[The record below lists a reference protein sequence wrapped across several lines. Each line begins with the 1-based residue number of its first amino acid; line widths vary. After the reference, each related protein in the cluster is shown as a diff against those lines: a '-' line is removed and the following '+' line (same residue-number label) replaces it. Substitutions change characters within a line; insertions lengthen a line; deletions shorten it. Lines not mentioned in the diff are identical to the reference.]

1 MLDLLAL
8 IRDVLIKW
16 NQETYILLRIRFIM
30 VLLLIL
36 YIVMFSLVFVIR
48 LIPRSIAALN
58 LLDAVCD
65 SILAYILGAMQAAP
79 FKNKLF
85 PVWALVLV
93 SFRSSV
99 NGLSRYGTYTE
110 LRNVLKLLAV
120 AYMNITQG
128 SKIWRFP
135 FWIFWSLLV
144 LRSVNRIYARRVASK
159 SLWLGRSSEL
169 LQDYMSSNLSPD
181 SCDPE
186 TMIGYR
192 YLVYGEAKQSRETG
206 LTLCISD
213 SMSPITLDKIWRCPL
228 PLLRSS
234 SPGRKVKELSL
245 AFALSRLLRCKLE
258 GATLD
263 VASVTVTRKLI
274 CSRILTSDD
283 GAEKAFGILEL
294 DLVFLNEYLHT
305 SYPMIFSEGF
315 SSLAFTFLQSLVRYI
330 MITWI
335 GMCFIMIMDVWEM
348 SFNAKEWVASNKVD
362 GAKLSAA
369 IMVPRSVKIQVV
381 GVLSSLCDMK
391 SDVYSL
397 PKHFTPLRSRYW
409 LACLELPIC
418 SHVILVLHIATS
430 ICEMK
435 LAQDR
440 GMDLRK
446 PGFLCSTF
454 QTWLCSSSQPYLVD
468 VRSLGGDLRTNYG
481 VANSLSRYCT
491 YLLVCKPDLLPD
503 TVLLTKKVF
512 RETLWHAREM
522 LKDCSSLQSIYSKLI
537 PVSREAVEPSS
548 QGSITLS
555 GNIVQQGV
563 QLGKELIYNEKKEEL
578 WRILAEVWVNLLVH
592 IAPSSNAEAH
602 AKYLE
607 SGGEFI
613 SLIWALFYHCGI
625 KKSELWQ
632 ENATSW
638 NNSPQSSQQNNG
650 VAPPQVQQTVAS
662 AQPAAQ
668 PDYHASDLDGGEGI
682 EEVME
687 TSPTPT
693 GIS

>member
-1 MLDLLAL
+1 
-8 IRDVLIKW
+8 
-16 NQETYILLRIRFIM
+16 
-30 VLLLIL
+30 
-36 YIVMFSLVFVIR
+36 
-48 LIPRSIAALN
+48 
-58 LLDAVCD
+58 
-65 SILAYILGAMQAAP
+65 MQAAP

-315 SSLAFTFLQSLVRYI
+315 SSLAFTFLQSLVRYSMVFWLALDI
-330 MITWI
+330 RRVYKPRDSVVHVKFDLEVMITWI

-348 SFNAKEWVASNKVD
+348 V
-362 GAKLSAA
+362 
-369 IMVPRSVKIQVV
+369 
-381 GVLSSLCDMK
+381 
-391 SDVYSL
+391 
-397 PKHFTPLRSRYW
+397 
-409 LACLELPIC
+409 
-418 SHVILVLHIATS
+418 S

-563 QLGKELIYNEKKEEL
+563 QLGKELIYNEKKEL